1 MRTGGCA
8 YVHFYTHKK
17 RYGTHSFFHNVRRY
31 LAVFTTLLYTTRLRP
46 EAATKLISTT
56 FDAYI
61 KYEPFRTN
69 SRAVPWPL
77 SGRMSNIQAF
87 NARETLVVLQSFRN
101 REGESGTGRR
111 DMQSGVVFFF
121 F

>member
-1 MRTGGCA
+1 MRAGGCA
-8 YVHFYTHKK
+8 YVHKSIHKK
-17 RYGTHSFFHNVRRY
+17 RYGTQSFSHSVRRC

-69 SRAVPWPL
+69 SSATPWPL
-77 SGRMSNIQAF
+77 
-87 NARETLVVLQSFRN
+87 
-101 REGESGTGRR
+101 
-111 DMQSGVVFFF
+111 
-121 F
+121 